1 MAEFGENEIEETP
14 EEDYSETTET
24 PEVSEDEVTY
34 DDYLALKKDNKALKE
49 RLKKAENK
57 IVEEKKQKK
66 EAPKTID
73 TEMRLFL
80 VENPDAKDYKDK
92 ILELKAVPKYKDL
105 DLEDLL
111 DLAKIKTP
119 PVSKTKTEYDF
130 KS

>member
-1 MAEFGENEIEETP
+1 MAEFGENEIEETLD
-14 EEDYSETTET
+14 EDYSEPTET

-34 DDYLALKKDNKALKE
+34 DDYLALKE
-49 RLKKAENK
+49 RLRKAESK
-57 IVEEKKQKK
+57 IVEDKKQKK
-66 EAPKTID
+66 EAPKAID

-119 PVSKTKTEYDF
+119 PVSKTKTDYDF

>member
-1 MAEFGENEIEETP
+1 MAEFGENEIEETLD
-14 EEDYSETTET
+14 EDYSETTET

-34 DDYLALKKDNKALKE
+34 DDYLALKE
-49 RLKKAENK
+49 RLRKAESK
-57 IVEEKKQKK
+57 IVEDKKQKK
-66 EAPKTID
+66 EAPKAID

-119 PVSKTKTEYDF
+119 PVSKTKTDYDF

>member
-1 MAEFGENEIEETP
+1 MAEFGENEIEETLD
-14 EEDYSETTET
+14 EDYSEIAET

-34 DDYLALKKDNKALKE
+34 DDYLALKNDNQALKE
-49 RLKKAENK
+49 RLKKAESK
-57 IVEEKKQKK
+57 IVEEKKRKK

-119 PVSKTKTEYDF
+119 PVSKTKTDYDF